1 MKPAGAELGT
11 RVPGSFSLSLPVGP
25 FVLGEGRGACL
36 VGEFGEKSYLAGPRG
51 YLLSSEDAGSAD
63 THIPPLGTTGGG
75 GEARM
80 PFGSGLQLGVRGGQC
95 LAVAPGLPAISP
107 PDHGAHESGAL
118 TPRRRQR
125 TKTQGRVIWSWERA
139 PGPGPAAGAGRGAAW
154 GLNSGEGRAG
164 ACHPSCPP
172 TWQAPAGFGGLEGTL
187 RGFQAG
193 EQILQKRLITQQDP
207 APVWVPR
214 GEAPRPRSES
224 GSGAGAPQHG
234 SRAREHPARQLRS
247 SGPSARGA
255 DGRQG
260 RGPAGLQPQGRVC
273 HSLRFLEHPWGG
285 N

>member
-1 MKPAGAELGT
+1 MLG
-11 RVPGSFSLSLPVGP
+11 PGVTCSHLRTQALQTTTS
-25 FVLGEGRGACL
+25 
-36 VGEFGEKSYLAGPRG
+36 
-51 YLLSSEDAGSAD
+51 
-63 THIPPLGTTGGG
+63 PPLGTTGGG

-255 DGRQG
+255 DGWQG